1 MDEARSA
8 RYFHAIS
15 ARGDAVDSPS
25 PFAEAS
31 LAAEI
36 RAFTTLMRHLRQ
48 ADPQHTLI
56 LLQVEN
62 ETGTW
67 GSLRDYSPAAQRVFE
82 SPVPASLL
90 SALHR
95 EQTGSW
101 KEVFASDADEYFY
114 AWAIAKYVNQVAAAG
129 KAIYD
134 LPLSVNAAL
143 RDPFQARPGSYESG
157 APTDNVLD
165 IWKATAPAIDLIG
178 PDIYLPESNKYF
190 KVLDLYARPDN
201 PLFIPE
207 TANGAAYARY
217 FFAAL
222 GHGAIGWCPFGID
235 YTGYSNAPL
244 GAPHLDA
251 EALGPFA
258 INYELL
264 SLADRAI
271 ARLNFDGKL
280 QAVAEEANQPS
291 QTLSL
296 GPWTA
301 TVSYGLRAFGPA
313 DHPPGNPEPMGR
325 AFIAQLGPDEFLVGG
340 FFCRV
345 DFAVSDLQSHQHRQ
359 FIRVEEG
366 FFNSGKF
373 SPIRIWN
380 GDQTDWGLNF
390 SSAPQL
396 LHVILSTY

>member
-1 MDEARSA
+1 MLSA
-8 RYFHAIS
+8 LDR
-15 ARGDAVDSPS
+15 
-25 PFAEAS
+25 E
-31 LAAEI
+31 
-36 RAFTTLMRHLRQ
+36 
-48 ADPQHTLI
+48 
-56 LLQVEN
+56 

-67 GSLRDYSPAAQRVFE
+67 
-82 SPVPASLL
+82 
-90 SALHR
+90 
-95 EQTGSW
+95 
-101 KEVFASDADEYFY
+101 KEAFASDADEFFH
-114 AWAIAKYVNQVAAAG
+114 AWPVAKYVNQVAAAG
-129 KAIYD
+129 KAVNG

-143 RDPFQARPGSYESG
+143 RDPFHARPGSYESG

-178 PDIYLPESNKYF
+178 PDIYMPESDKYF

-222 GHGAIGWCPFGID
+222 GRGAIGWCPFGMD
-235 YTGYSNAPL
+235 FTGYSNAPL
-244 GAPHLDA
+244 GASRLDA

-264 SLADRAI
+264 SLADREI
-271 ARLNFDGKL
+271 ARLNFEGKV
-280 QAVAEEANQPS
+280 QAVAEEVS
-291 QTLSL
+291 QASRTLTF

-301 TVSYGLRAFGPA
+301 TVSYGLRAFGPE

-325 AFIAQLGPDEFLVGG
+325 ALIAQLGRDEFLVGG

-345 DFAVSDLQSHQHRQ
+345 DFAVSDLQSRKHRQ
-359 FIRVEEG
+359 FLRVEEG
-366 FFNSGKF
+366 SYKSGEF

-390 SSAPQL
+390 TSAPQL
-396 LHVILSTY
+396 LHVTLSTY